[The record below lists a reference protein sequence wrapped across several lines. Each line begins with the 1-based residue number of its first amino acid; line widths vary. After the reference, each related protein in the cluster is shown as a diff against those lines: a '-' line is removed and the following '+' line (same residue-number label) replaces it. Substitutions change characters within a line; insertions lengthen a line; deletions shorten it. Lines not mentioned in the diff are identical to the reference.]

1 MLFPCIVNKRRVVDV
16 NVNVNVSGHIHKA
29 ILSAIDAVS
38 YDQAAEIKRPKPT
51 WTLIDNTRWLVSG
64 IGWRV

>member
-1 MLFPCIVNKRRVVDV
+1 MLFPCIVNKRRVVD
-16 NVNVNVSGHIHKA
+16 VNVNVSGHIHKA

-51 WTLIDNTRWLVSG
+51 WTLIDNTR
-64 IGWRV
+64 

>member
-1 MLFPCIVNKRRVVDV
+1 MLFPCIVNKRRVMD
-16 NVNVNVSGHIHKA
+16 VNVNVSGHIHKA

-51 WTLIDNTRWLVSG
+51 WTLIDNTR
-64 IGWRV
+64 